1 MVGEVTLALEP
12 TEVAELYTEVLARA
26 SAAPARP
33 RRQRRRATPPARR
46 T

>member
-12 TEVAELYTEVLARA
+12 AEVAELYAEVLARA
-26 SAAPARP
+26 ATPARP
-33 RRQRRRATPPARR
+33 RTPRRRKAASRGR